1 MKKDLWETVKKALK
15 IAIKIFECQKNVP
28 STLHQNKTFIHK
40 VNEIFNWYKCAFLQG
55 QL

>member
-28 STLHQNKTFIHK
+28 STLLCNFIPK
-40 VNEIFNWYKCAFLQG
+40 
-55 QL
+55 